1 MERNKHP
8 YSLWSNREFEFLTY
22 ARPRYGLQVQL
33 GHITQACGHSCCGQF
48 LYRKG
53 FKNTLMGAP
62 SPGHNF
68 NYHPSLFSLWTQS
81 QYLNTGLHESESE
94 SEVAQ
99 SCPTLCDP
107 MDCSLLG
114 SSLQLGSSLHGIF
127 QARVL
132 EWVAISFSRGSS
144 WPRDQTRVSHIPGRR
159 FNLWATREAP
169 FFSQEG
175 SCKWLS
181 RCKSFQWISRSRNHF
196 LISFMGTS
204 IHVCKNTLRSY
215 SKSDPKPDTP
225 VIEL

>member
-33 GHITQACGHSCCGQF
+33 GHITQACGHSCCSQF

-81 QYLNTGLHESESE
+81 HYLNTGLHESESE
-94 SEVAQ
+94 SKVAQ

-107 MDCSLLG
+107 MDCSLPG
-114 SSLQLGSSLHGIF
+114 SMVHGIF

-132 EWVAISFSRGSS
+132 EWVAICFSGRSS
-144 WPRDQTRVSHIPGRR
+144 PPRDWTWVSCIG
-159 FNLWATREAP
+159 
-169 FFSQEG
+169 EG
-175 SCKWLS
+175 NGNPLQYSCLENPMEGGAW
-181 RCKSFQWISRSRNHF
+181 
-196 LISFMGTS
+196 
-204 IHVCKNTLRSY
+204 
-215 SKSDPKPDTP
+215 
-225 VIEL
+225 